1 MSISSIGQTNT
12 TMWQNATQP
21 VHSSSSTTKI
31 TSQQNNVDT
40 VDLSNASQEELA
52 KALAAEKGAALPSWL
67 AEHGTPS
74 NIVNLHTDGA
84 MAEGKERIRMSDA
97 AYADGVITKAEQ
109 KAMDSYR
116 DTMTET
122 KAWLSQ
128 QFFNIEHSQELA
140 EYGKL
145 RIDALS
151 EAKAAFGLDPDS
163 VFLSGVDE
171 TNSADIGKKFQEIL
185 TSNPRSVELM
195 GILGVKQQS

>member
-40 VDLSNASQEELA
+40 VDLSNASQEELS
-52 KALAAEKGAALPSWL
+52 KDL
-67 AEHGTPS
+67 
-74 NIVNLHTDGA
+74 
-84 MAEGKERIRMSDA
+84 ERIRMSDA